1 MSKTIVF
8 RSDRTPQPGRVHV
21 GFETDN
27 MVERLAFVL
36 PQLDAQQTA
45 MLMLGGTYVNM
56 VQLSE
61 GGGVY
66 CVDMT
71 AELIGKAGEA
81 EGYVVVNTP
90 DGRVW
95 NSAPFVLITGD
106 LPDIDGELQEHF
118 PDAIQQMRQ
127 EIAEHNAEMAEQV
140 ETAHAAVNAAEAA
153 AKRSE
158 AAAESFVEQ
167 DPTVPEWA
175 KQPSKPVYSSEEVG
189 APSKAA
195 FEALAAEVGKK
206 QPAGDYASK
215 DDIPTVPTKLSA
227 FENDVGYAANLATW
241 AKQPNKPTYTAAEV
255 GAPSKQELN
264 VLAAKVDNKQPK
276 GDYALKS
283 EIPKMTD
290 YATEAWVGTQLAGY
304 QPKGEYQPKGD
315 YALKSELPSVPTML
329 SELAQDATH
338 RLTTD
343 AEKEAWNAKVTTVN
357 GTAPDAN
364 GNVQI
369 EAGGGGVT
377 SWNDLEDRPFGEM
390 YGDTLT
396 INWEPIINDLYAGNV
411 DNYVIVADNFIK
423 MSDATPTLEDFANG
437 CTVVAEGETY
447 TFNAEEL
454 RDQITEF
461 MPGVYLFWGIMAIVH
476 ENAVGVEIDGI
487 SFPEAGFYVAVASL
501 DSITIPGFTE
511 FMDVKQLGEKY
522 IPDGYRNVQSD
533 WAVTDETSAAFIK
546 NKPEVNNIYLEI
558 KKIDGIRRVC
568 DRTTGSVITRDE
580 LWEKL
585 SGKNKV
591 IFINETAGYSF
602 GYSYAI
608 INGYGVLGHI
618 DFNINGTPVMTTAYT
633 SEYTPTT

>member
-66 CVDMT
+66 YVDMT

-127 EIAEHNAEMAEQV
+127 EIAEHNAEMAEQA

-153 AKRSE
+153 ARRSE
-158 AAAESFVEQ
+158 TAAESFVEQ

-264 VLAAKVDNKQPK
+264 VLAAKVDNKQP
-276 GDYALKS
+276 A
-283 EIPKMTD
+283 
-290 YATEAWVGTQLAGY
+290 
-304 QPKGEYQPKGD
+304 GD
-315 YALKSELPSVPTML
+315 YALKSELPSVPTQL

-343 AEKEAWNAKVTTVN
+343 EEKAAWNAKVKTVN
-357 GTAPDAN
+357 GTAPDVN

-369 EAGGGGVT
+369 EAGGGVT
-377 SWNDLEDRPFGEM
+377 SWNELQDRPVVMAG
-390 YGDTLT
+390 GDTLT
-396 INWEPIINDLYAGNV
+396 WDGNTDGLVSTLVFGELPVYKVSDVVVTLDDCPNGIIVGGTAEDITVPYDEIVTAYNDIGM
-411 DNYVIVADNFIK
+411 I
-423 MSDATPTLEDFANG
+423 
-437 CTVVAEGETY
+437 
-447 TFNAEEL
+447 
-454 RDQITEF
+454 
-461 MPGVYLFWGIMAIVH
+461 
-476 ENAVGVEIDGI
+476 GVEFFYCVPSDGFEI
-487 SFPEAGFYVAVASL
+487 PDTVFPEKGIYLLSL
-501 DSITIPGFTE
+501 PGEVVVTKLTIPGYTGFA
-511 FMDVKQLGEKY
+511 QEKIAPSHLY
-522 IPDGYRNVQSD
+522 QPDWNQN
-533 WAVTDETSAAFIK
+533 DETAADFIK
-546 NKPEVNNIYLEI
+546 NRPFYAEKKRRLFAARNNDI
-558 KKIDGIRRVC
+558 V
-568 DRTTGSVITRDE
+568 
-580 LWEKL
+580 
-585 SGKNKV
+585 
-591 IFINETAGYSF
+591 
-602 GYSYAI
+602 
-608 INGYGVLGHI
+608 
-618 DFNINGTPVMTTAYT
+618 
-633 SEYTPTT
+633 

>member
-66 CVDMT
+66 YVDMT

-127 EIAEHNAEMAEQV
+127 EIAEHNAEMAEQA

-153 AKRSE
+153 ARRSE
-158 AAAESFVEQ
+158 AAAESFVEK

-189 APSKAA
+189 APSKVA

-241 AKQPNKPTYTAAEV
+241 AKQPTKPTYTAAEV

-283 EIPKMTD
+283 EIPKVTG

-304 QPKGEYQPKGD
+304 QPKGDYQPAGD
-315 YALKSELPSVPTML
+315 YALKSELPSVPTQL

-343 AEKEAWNAKVTTVN
+343 EEKAAWNAKVKTVN

-369 EAGGGGVT
+369 ETGGGVT
-377 SWNDLEDRPFGEM
+377 SWNDIEDRPFGDV

-396 INWEPIINDLYAGNV
+396 WDGNTEGLICVEGFPLYKLS
-411 DNYVIVADNFIK
+411 DEIVT
-423 MSDATPTLEDFANG
+423 MSDLKGGFSFVIGGEESFIDAETAQGLFAEDGFAFMEIIAF
-437 CTVVAEGETY
+437 VPYDSYEIEGLVFPSAGTY
-447 TFNAEEL
+447 L
-454 RDQITEF
+454 MSDS
-461 MPGVYLFWGIMAIVH
+461 GIFVSRLTI
-476 ENAVGVEIDGI
+476 EGYGKFVE
-487 SFPEAGFYVAVASL
+487 
-501 DSITIPGFTE
+501 SITIDAKYLPDMGWVKNIKLYASKVNGINRFYKDMGLTE
-511 FMDVKQLGEKY
+511 MLTDADLRTLAFEGSYVLIYQGDNTSPAIAL
-522 IPDGYRNVQSD
+522 IPTAHQIAYYYVETDKESTNVVLTYGY
-533 WAVTDETSAAFIK
+533 
-546 NKPEVNNIYLEI
+546 
-558 KKIDGIRRVC
+558 
-568 DRTTGSVITRDE
+568 
-580 LWEKL
+580 
-585 SGKNKV
+585 
-591 IFINETAGYSF
+591 TA
-602 GYSYAI
+602 
-608 INGYGVLGHI
+608 
-618 DFNINGTPVMTTAYT
+618 
-633 SEYTPTT
+633 EYTPTT

>member
-66 CVDMT
+66 YVDMT

-118 PDAIQQMRQ
+118 PDAIRQMRQ
-127 EIAEHNAEMAEQV
+127 EIAEHNAEMAEQA
-140 ETAHAAVNAAEAA
+140 EAAHAAVNAAEAA

-158 AAAESFVEQ
+158 TAAESFVEK

-241 AKQPNKPTYTAAEV
+241 AKQPNKPTYTPAEV

-264 VLAAKVDNKQPK
+264 VLVAKVDNKQPK

-283 EIPKMTD
+283 EIPKVTG

-304 QPKGEYQPKGD
+304 QPAGNYQPAGD
-315 YALKSELPSVPTML
+315 YALKSELPSVPTQL

-343 AEKEAWNAKVTTVN
+343 EEKAAWNAKVKTVN

-369 EAGGGGVT
+369 EAGGGVT
-377 SWNDLEDRPFGEM
+377 SWNDLEDRPVVMAG
-390 YGDTLT
+390 GDTLT
-396 INWEPIINDLYAGNV
+396 WDGNTDGLVSTLVFGELPVYKVSDVVVTLDDCPNGIIVGGTAEDITVPYDEIVTAYNDIGM
-411 DNYVIVADNFIK
+411 I
-423 MSDATPTLEDFANG
+423 
-437 CTVVAEGETY
+437 
-447 TFNAEEL
+447 
-454 RDQITEF
+454 
-461 MPGVYLFWGIMAIVH
+461 
-476 ENAVGVEIDGI
+476 GVEFFYCVPSDGFEI
-487 SFPEAGFYVAVASL
+487 PDTVFPEKGIYLLSL
-501 DSITIPGFTE
+501 PGEVVVTKLTIPGYTGFPSTIKLDAKYLPNVADLPAE
-511 FMDVKQLGEKY
+511 WIAELKTALG
-522 IPDGYRNVQSD
+522 I
-533 WAVTDETSAAFIK
+533 
-546 NKPEVNNIYLEI
+546 
-558 KKIDGIRRVC
+558 
-568 DRTTGSVITRDE
+568 
-580 LWEKL
+580 
-585 SGKNKV
+585 
-591 IFINETAGYSF
+591 
-602 GYSYAI
+602 
-608 INGYGVLGHI
+608 
-618 DFNINGTPVMTTAYT
+618 
-633 SEYTPTT
+633 